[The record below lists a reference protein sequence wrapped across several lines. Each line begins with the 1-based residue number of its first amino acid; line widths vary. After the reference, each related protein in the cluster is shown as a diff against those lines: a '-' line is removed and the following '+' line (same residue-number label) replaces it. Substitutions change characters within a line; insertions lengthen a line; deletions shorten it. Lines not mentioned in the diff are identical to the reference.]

1 LCTLRHTHDTFG
13 IFHDMHSSG
22 LHPTAPS
29 LCVVL
34 CTIGARAA
42 AHAQTM
48 VLGFLTNNVVPTVL
62 L

>member
-1 LCTLRHTHDTFG
+1 
-13 IFHDMHSSG
+13 MHSSG
-22 LHPTAPS
+22 LHPAAPS

-42 AHAQTM
+42 AHTQTM